1 MRKNTVAINNVLKK
15 KKLQNQ
21 ILNQLNMEKNRQI

>member
-15 KKLQNQ
+15 KITKINFQSAQYKKNQ
-21 ILNQLNMEKNRQI
+21 QI